1 MSDSHQHVDSTPEK
15 VKYFYKYYFVSTDLL
30 TVVCVIIVIK
40 TVAPLLSP
48 ALVTSRDHFSVLQPL
63 SALQVISIHQ
73 SLTFTSQLRDLW
85 ELNTS
90 QHISDLLVMRS
101 VHK

>member
-1 MSDSHQHVDSTPEK
+1 MSDSHQHVDSIPEK

-30 TVVCVIIVIK
+30 TAVVCVIIVIK

-48 ALVTSRDHFSVLQPL
+48 ALVTGRDHFSVLQQL

-90 QHISDLLVMRS
+90 LTY
-101 VHK
+101 